1 MATAPFPSIHKGA
14 NDAAVDKA
22 EKARATRD
30 RADQFLD
37 EIDAMLDLP
46 GRHR

>member
-1 MATAPFPSIHKGA
+1 MMATPFPSIHKGA
-14 NDAAVDKA
+14 NDAAADKA

-37 EIDAMLDLP
+37 EIDAMLDIP